1 VLTSLGLSVPAGMT
15 ADGNHGGASD
25 AETTAA
31 LFLYSKA
38 GVCDAT
44 ALGTTAGM
52 AEPVTVQQVCVAAHR
67 VVHMLAPLPSLPGTA
82 CVRRLPLTMAGG
94 HCADSQLASWRAD
107 PIQQPRRS
115 HSWPT
120 LPQHRCEL
128 GVYRVSSS
136 PHVDS
141 RGCSCADDASPGAAA
156 RAYLRGLLL
165 NAAQVQRYL
174 RAYRSS
180 VGGGGGT
187 DGGAAL
193 QQLRGDLDRAV
204 DAASRCVGRSD
215 ECDAAT
221 VTAAAT
227 LLTDFLRRGLDAC
240 RRSWTT
246 FGDAA
251 MAAGTAALIVAAAA
265 TAAAVVAA
273 AGAARA
279 SLRTT
284 TVPAGSTVVTGTGAD
299 AACDA
304 ARGPHTVHRGCAW
317 LQGAPLMSLGGAVVT
332 VLRLAALLSNSY
344 IDAEPAI
351 VGYLAAS
358 LAVVRH
364 RCASLLAGEW
374 RALIARARVCVL
386 VFIAA
391 VWCVY
396 MCVCVRCALLFR
408 VAAPD
413 TASAPCW
420 RRCPR
425 CRCAPSGVSRR
436 RSRRVGVATA
446 AHGVLRAHCGFVSR
460 AAADPM
466 CPSSWMYMCACVTAP
481 CLAVWRVRVRVSVQV
496 TRCWPRL
503 LWLSL

>member
-1 VLTSLGLSVPAGMT
+1 M
-15 ADGNHGGASD
+15 
-25 AETTAA
+25 
-31 LFLYSKA
+31 Y
-38 GVCDAT
+38 
-44 ALGTTAGM
+44 
-52 AEPVTVQQVCVAAHR
+52 
-67 VVHMLAPLPSLPGTA
+67 
-82 CVRRLPLTMAGG
+82 
-94 HCADSQLASWRAD
+94 RA
-107 PIQQPRRS
+107 
-115 HSWPT
+115 
-120 LPQHRCEL
+120 
-128 GVYRVSSS
+128 SSS
-136 PHVDS
+136 SHVDS
-141 RGCSCADDASPGAAA
+141 RECSCADDASPGAAS

-174 RAYRSS
+174 HAYRSS
-180 VGGGGGT
+180 VGGGT
-187 DGGAAL
+187 DGDAAL

-221 VTAAAT
+221 ATAAAT

-251 MAAGTAALIVAAAA
+251 MAAGTAALVVAAAV

-279 SLRTT
+279 SQRTT

-374 RALIARARVCVL
+374 RALIARA
-386 VFIAA
+386 
-391 VWCVY
+391 
-396 MCVCVRCALLFR
+396 CVCVYLSLPCGACACACVCGVRCAVLFR
-408 VAAPD
+408 AAAAD

-446 AHGVLRAHCGFVSR
+446 AHGVLCAHCGFVSH
-460 AAADPM
+460 AAADPVF
-466 CPSSWMYMCACVTAP
+466 PSSWVYMCACVTAP
-481 CLAVWRVRVRVSVQV
+481 CLAVRCVRVRVSVQV
-496 TRCWPRL
+496 MRCWPRL